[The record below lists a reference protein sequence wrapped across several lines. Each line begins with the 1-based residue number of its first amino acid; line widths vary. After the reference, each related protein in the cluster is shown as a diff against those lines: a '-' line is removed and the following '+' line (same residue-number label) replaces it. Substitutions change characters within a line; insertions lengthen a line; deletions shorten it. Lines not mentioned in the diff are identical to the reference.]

1 MFSQDAVR
9 VISPSQWGPP
19 MDIVY
24 GGATCRAIVWPGN
37 GGNERSLHYFAMPQ
51 GSSTVELVHGSE
63 AVYYVAEGSV
73 LVSDLT
79 DEDSRVVGVG
89 GMFHIQIGTHYLF
102 AAEQEHTV
110 VLGGPCPADIA
121 LYESL
126 SGNMKG

>member
-1 MFSQDAVR
+1 MSNQDAVR

-19 MDIVY
+19 MDIVR

-37 GGNERSLHYFAMPQ
+37 GGYERSLHYFAMPQ
-51 GSSTVELVHGSE
+51 GSSTVELVHRSE

-79 DEDSRVVGVG
+79 DAKSREVGVG
-89 GMFHIQIGTHYLF
+89 GMFHIEIGTQYLF
-102 AAEQEHTV
+102 VAEQENTV

-121 LYESL
+121 LYEAL
-126 SGNMKG
+126 SGNAKG